1 VHFEE
6 QKNYLEFIKHS
17 NLVRFGHLAVMV
29 EMIPDEESSYGH
41 AKLLVCPLHT
51 PVPAVS
57 GKLSNW
63 F

>member
-1 VHFEE
+1 
-6 QKNYLEFIKHS
+6 
-17 NLVRFGHLAVMV
+17 MV
-29 EMIPDEESSYGH
+29 EMIPDEESSNGH